1 MRTLKQIKQLQ
12 EKTYNELINKDIPKE
27 LAEKMSGLSYE
38 IDILSVTSKELS
50 NDKELKKEFE
60 KLLKNT

>member
-1 MRTLKQIKQLQ
+1 MKTLKQIKQLQ

-27 LAEKMSGLSYE
+27 LAEKMAVLSYE
-38 IDILSVTSKELS
+38 IDILSVTSKELN